1 MGSAALLT
9 AFLLLWTFHLVGA
22 FDTQRAQVE
31 PSTRVLHPISEAEL
45 QVIPG
50 DEKHLPHLIK
60 MQLLH

>member
-9 AFLLLWTFHLVGA
+9 AFCLCTSHLVGA
-22 FDTQRAQVE
+22 FDTQRAQAE
-31 PSTRVLHPISEAEL
+31 PSIRGHPISEAEL

-50 DEKHLPHLIK
+50 GEKHLPLLIK